1 MVGEEDAHDDQ
12 SQLSQTGG
20 KLKQYINKKN
30 EEAGDAM
37 SNIATAHVSCKRW
50 SVKHN
55 RYYFRG

>member
-30 EEAGDAM
+30 EEAEDAM
-37 SNIATAHVSCKRW
+37 SNIATAHVSCKE
-50 SVKHN
+50 VL
-55 RYYFRG
+55 Y